1 MMVPH
6 GMPSIAR
13 LLPGRLQVPGCSK
26 ASRDGLGESA
36 AGFWT
41 TGERSGYGIFLSV
54 SIDGG

>member
-13 LLPGRLQVPGCSK
+13 LLPGRQQVPGCSR

-41 TGERSGYGIFLSV
+41 TGERSGYGIFLPSADD
-54 SIDGG
+54 DG

>member
-13 LLPGRLQVPGCSK
+13 LLPGRRQVPGCSQ

-41 TGERSGYGIFLSV
+41 TGERSGYCMFFPSACD
-54 SIDGG
+54 DG

>member
-13 LLPGRLQVPGCSK
+13 LLPGRRQVPGCSQV
-26 ASRDGLGESA
+26 SRDGLGESA

-54 SIDGG
+54 STR